1 MDKNSY
7 VVAGAIFINALAFF
21 LSAPSVD
28 AAPQNIEAIGEY
40 LIGDGPDENIN
51 TAKERAR
58 TEAMRAAAEKAG
70 VYVESYSKTKGQA
83 LTADDIRVVSAQ
95 VLSIQK
101 EDFLA
106 KITSDQKH
114 IIWICTIKAT
124 VDPDNINLEKIMQD
138 KKAVER
144 AAVLE
149 KRIIELQNE
158 NNQLKKQY
166 SDSPKI
172 IEKETLENKIKE
184 NETNFRKAILM
195 QPFYGS
201 NNWRSGIDADSIQYD
216 KDAGI
221 ISFTTSSI
229 NEVSGVKRVS
239 GMKIYVCENKIFRT
253 GSMGYSPGHTEGFAY
268 KGGKS
273 VGLEPIAPESY
284 AEKYQ
289 KRLYQYL
296 GITDAPVNKPP
307 TWAFVFR
314 DRRLGYNYYIDTN
327 NIRCDKVNGFVYAFG
342 KTSTLQYGD
351 SVNTFLFDVEN
362 MIVRPFMVENGK
374 FYPESRPS
382 DADRAYL
389 IWARNYYREH

>member
-1 MDKNSY
+1 MDKKSY
-7 VVAGAIFINALAFF
+7 VVAGVVFINALAFF

-28 AAPQNIEAIGEY
+28 AAPQNIEATGEY

-58 TEAMRAAAEKAG
+58 TEAMRTAAEKAG
-70 VYVESYSKTKGQA
+70 VYVESYSKTKGQT
-83 LTADDIRVVSAQ
+83 LTADDMRVVSAQ

-101 EDFLA
+101 EEILP
-106 KITSDQKH
+106 KIASDQKH
-114 IIWICTIKAT
+114 IIWICTIQAT
-124 VDPDNINLEKIMQD
+124 VDPDNINLEKIMED

-144 AAVLE
+144 AAILE

-166 SDSPKI
+166 SDSQKT
-172 IEKETLENKIKE
+172 IEKETLKKKIKE
-184 NETNFRKAILM
+184 NETSFRKVILM

-201 NNWRSGIDADSIQYD
+201 NSWRSGIDADSIQYD
-216 KDAGI
+216 KNAGI

-229 NEVSGVKRVS
+229 NEVSGVKCVS

-253 GSMGYSPGHTEGFAY
+253 GAMGYLPGHTEGFAY

-296 GITDAPVNKPP
+296 GITDAPVNKSP
-307 TWAFVFR
+307 TWEFIFG
-314 DRRLGYNYYIDTN
+314 DRSRGYNYYIDIN
-327 NIRCDKVNGFVYAFG
+327 NIRCDKANGFVYAFG
-342 KTSTLQYGD
+342 KTSAPQYGD
-351 SVNTFLFDVEN
+351 SVNIFLFDVEN

-374 FYPESRPS
+374 FYPESRPT
-382 DADRAYL
+382 DADMAYL
-389 IWARNYYREH
+389 IWARNYYHEH

>member
-1 MDKNSY
+1 MDKKSY
-7 VVAGAIFINALAFF
+7 VVAGVVFINALAFF

-28 AAPQNIEAIGEY
+28 AAPQNIEATGKY

-101 EDFLA
+101 EEFLP
-106 KITSDQKH
+106 KIASDQKH

-144 AAVLE
+144 AAALE
-149 KRIIELQNE
+149 KRILELQNK

-166 SDSPKI
+166 SESQKI

-201 NNWRSGIDADSIQYD
+201 NNWRSGIDADSVQYD

-221 ISFTTSSI
+221 ISFTTTGV
-229 NEVSGVKRVS
+229 NEANGSKSVS
-239 GMKIYVCENKIFRT
+239 GMKIYIYENKIFRT
-253 GSMGYSPGHTEGFAY
+253 GAILYTPGYSEGTPY

-273 VGLEPIAPESY
+273 MASEPIAPESY

-314 DRRLGYNYYIDTN
+314 DRRMGYNYYIDTN

>member
-1 MDKNSY
+1 MDKKSY
-7 VVAGAIFINALAFF
+7 VVAGVVFINALAFF

-28 AAPQNIEAIGEY
+28 AAPQNIEATGEY

-51 TAKERAR
+51 TSKERAR
-58 TEAMRAAAEKAG
+58 TEAMRTAAEKAG
-70 VYVESYSKTKGQA
+70 VYVESYSKTKGQT
-83 LTADDIRVVSAQ
+83 LTADDMRVVSAQ

-101 EDFLA
+101 EEILP
-106 KITSDQKH
+106 KIASDQKH
-114 IIWICTIKAT
+114 IIWICTIQAT
-124 VDPDNINLEKIMQD
+124 VDPDNINLEKIMED

-144 AAVLE
+144 AAILE

-166 SDSPKI
+166 SDSQKT
-172 IEKETLENKIKE
+172 IEKETLKKKIKE
-184 NETNFRKAILM
+184 NETSFRKVILM

-201 NNWRSGIDADSIQYD
+201 NSWRSGIDADSIQYD
-216 KDAGI
+216 KNAGI

-229 NEVSGVKRVS
+229 NEVSGVKCVS

-253 GSMGYSPGHTEGFAY
+253 GAMGYLPGHTEGFAY

-296 GITDAPVNKPP
+296 GITDAPVNKSP
-307 TWAFVFR
+307 TWEFIFG
-314 DRRLGYNYYIDTN
+314 DRSRGYNYYIDIN
-327 NIRCDKVNGFVYAFG
+327 NIRCDKANGFVYAFG
-342 KTSTLQYGD
+342 KTSAPQYGD

-374 FYPESRPS
+374 FYPESRPT
-382 DADRAYL
+382 DADMAYL
-389 IWARNYYREH
+389 IWARNYYHEH